1 MLSIEE
7 CRKTLNKDGIT
18 YTDEEVKEIREFL
31 YMLAEI
37 DYKIF
42 RQRMEKEQ
50 EKVNETKVV
59 QLNTNQNTQTNDT
72 ESGSLHPGIYRRAS

>member
-7 CRKTLNKDGIT
+7 CKKTLNKDGIL

-31 YMLAEI
+31 YILAEI

-42 RQRMEKEQ
+42 QRRMEKER
-50 EKVNETKVV
+50 EKGNETNVV
-59 QLNTNQNTQTNDT
+59 QLNKNQNTQTDGT
-72 ESGSLHPGIYRRAS
+72 ESDSLHPGIHRRAS

>member
-7 CRKTLNKDGIT
+7 CKKTLNKDGII

-31 YMLAEI
+31 YILAEI

-42 RQRMEKEQ
+42 QRRMEKER
-50 EKVNETKVV
+50 EKETNVV
-59 QLNTNQNTQTNDT
+59 QLNKNQNTQTDGT
-72 ESGSLHPGIYRRAS
+72 ESDSLHPGIHRRAS

>member
-7 CRKTLNKDGIT
+7 CKKTLNKDGII

-31 YMLAEI
+31 YILAEI

-42 RQRMEKEQ
+42 QRRMEKER
-50 EKVNETKVV
+50 ENETNVV
-59 QLNTNQNTQTNDT
+59 QLNTNQNTRTDGT
-72 ESGSLHPGIYRRAS
+72 ESDSLHPGIHRRAS

>member
-7 CRKTLNKDGIT
+7 CKKTLNKDGIV

-31 YMLAEI
+31 YILAEI

-42 RQRMEKEQ
+42 QRRMEKER
-50 EKVNETKVV
+50 ENETNVV
-59 QLNTNQNTQTNDT
+59 QLNTNQNTQTDGT
-72 ESGSLHPGIYRRAS
+72 ESDSLHPGIHRRAS